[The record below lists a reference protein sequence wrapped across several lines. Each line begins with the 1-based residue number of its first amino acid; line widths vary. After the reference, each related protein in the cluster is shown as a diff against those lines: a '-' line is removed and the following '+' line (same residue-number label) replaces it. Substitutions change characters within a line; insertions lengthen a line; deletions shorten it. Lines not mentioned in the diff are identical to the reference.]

1 MFTGRLVGRRGRRHC
16 GRDMRERVRRE
27 CAGMSR
33 LNRGRGRA
41 DMTDLVERRVRRL
54 RITAAEAVL
63 RRITVAEVV
72 LNRPARRLR

>member
-1 MFTGRLVGRRGRRHC
+1 MFMGRLVGRRGRRHC

-27 CAGMSR
+27 CVGTSR
-33 LNRGRGRA
+33 LRGQGDRV
-41 DMTDLVERRVRRL
+41 DMTDLVEPRVRRL